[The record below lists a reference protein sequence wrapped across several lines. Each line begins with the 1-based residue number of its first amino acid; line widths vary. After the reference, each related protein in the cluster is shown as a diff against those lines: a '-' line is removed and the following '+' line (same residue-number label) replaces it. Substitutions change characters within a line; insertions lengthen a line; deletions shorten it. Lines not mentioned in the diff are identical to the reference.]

1 MMKRMIIAGLKGGE
15 GATTVTAN
23 LANAL
28 ERLNQQTLSVD
39 GTKMNL
45 LRLHFSTKIQEAQGW
60 AINLMNNNSFFK
72 AAYES
77 PEGIVFFPFGEL
89 TIEEHHQFCSSKEKV
104 FDRLTNELSQLDKNE
119 YWQLILLDNLIEYH
133 EGYFEL
139 MNSADM
145 ICIVLTPDPSQY
157 NLLHNKIFHPE
168 SIFHQKKY
176 LMKTKF
182 LVNQFHPES
191 VVSCDFLM
199 VLQQE
204 LKHHLVPVILH
215 YDISV
220 VESLA
225 NLTSVPIYAPDSQS
239 AHDFQALAYW
249 YLSYFSTEKDSVLPR
264 MYSRKE

>member
-1 MMKRMIIAGLKGGE
+1 MIIAGLKGGE

-23 LANAL
+23 LAYAL

-45 LRLHFSTKIQEAQGW
+45 LRLHFSTKIQETQGW
-60 AINLMNNNSFFK
+60 AINLMNHNSFCN

-77 PEGIVFFPFGEL
+77 PEGVVFFPFGEL
-89 TIEEHHQFCSSKEKV
+89 TTEENHQFCSSKENV
-104 FDRLTNELSQLDKNE
+104 FNRLTNELAQLSQNE
-119 YWQLILLDNLIEYH
+119 CWQLILLDSLIDNH
-133 EGYFEL
+133 ECYLEL

-145 ICIVLTPDPSQY
+145 ICIVLTPDPSHY
-157 NLLHNKIFHPE
+157 NLLHNKIFHPG
-168 SIFHQKKY
+168 SIFYQKKY

-182 LVNQFHPES
+182 IVNQFHPES
-191 VVSCDFLM
+191 AVSCDFLM

-204 LKHHLVPVILH
+204 LKHYLLPVILH

-249 YLSYFSTEKDSVLPR
+249 YLSYFSPENNSVLL
-264 MYSRKE
+264 RKNSGKQ